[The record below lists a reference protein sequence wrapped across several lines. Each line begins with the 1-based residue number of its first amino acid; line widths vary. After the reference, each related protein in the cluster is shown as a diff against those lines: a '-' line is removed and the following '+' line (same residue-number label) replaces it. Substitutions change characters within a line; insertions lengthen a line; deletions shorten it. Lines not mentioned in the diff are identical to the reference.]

1 MKKLSKLFLS
11 ICITLIISFSLV
23 GCMNTSDDNDSN
35 DNGNTIT
42 VTQIAKDL
50 FDNHNITSS
59 YIASSVKTT
68 GTSTEIEIIK
78 YTYADRVAKVAVYDT
93 QNNMTAYY
101 EFETVVNNSLYKFRT
116 YNLTTKKYTEETLS
130 YADTNAHKANLYLA
144 DKAILFL
151 YQAEINSGYDIGD
164 NVPEFTENGLT
175 ITESIKNPS
184 GKKYTIT
191 RRFSGIVNDIE
202 EWQEFSLTCEN
213 NKTLSLSGKKSD
225 GSVNFN
231 VGYEYCN
238 VTIEIDTSTYTKI
251 S

>member
-23 GCMNTSDDNDSN
+23 GCMNNSDDDESNND
-35 DNGNTIT
+35 GNTVT

-50 FDNHNITSS
+50 FDNHNISSS
-59 YIASSVKTT
+59 YIASLVKTT
-68 GTSTEIEIIK
+68 EGSTEIKIIK
-78 YTYADRVAKVAVYDT
+78 YTYADRVAKVAMYDT
-93 QNNMTAYY
+93 QDNMTAYY

-130 YADTNAHKANLYLA
+130 YADTNAQKANLYLA
-144 DKAILFL
+144 DKAIMFL

-164 NVPEFTENGLT
+164 NVPEFTEDGLT

-184 GKKYTIT
+184 KNKYTIT
-191 RRFSGIVNDIE
+191 RRYSGIVNDIE
-202 EWQEFSLTCEN
+202 EWQEFSLTCED

-225 GSVNFN
+225 NSVKFN
-231 VGYEYCN
+231 IGYEYCK

>member
-11 ICITLIISFSLV
+11 ICMTLIISFSLV
-23 GCMNTSDDNDSN
+23 GCMNNSDDDDSNNDSN
-35 DNGNTIT
+35 TVT

-68 GTSTEIEIIK
+68 ETSTEIEIIK

-101 EFETVVNNSLYKFRT
+101 EFETIVQNTLYKLRT
-116 YNLTTKKYTEETLS
+116 YNLANKNYTEKTLS
-130 YADTNAHKANLYLA
+130 YADANAKKANLCLA
-144 DKAILFL
+144 DKAIMFL

-164 NVPEFTENGLT
+164 VIPNHTEDGLT
-175 ITESIKNPS
+175 ITESVKKS
-184 GKKYTIT
+184 GNKYTIT
-191 RRFSGIVNDIE
+191 RRLSGMVNDIE

-213 NKTLSLSGKKSD
+213 NKTLSLSGKRSD
-225 GSVNFN
+225 GSLKFN
-231 VGYEYCN
+231 VGYEYCD
-238 VTIEIDTSTYTKI
+238 VTIEIDTSKYTKI